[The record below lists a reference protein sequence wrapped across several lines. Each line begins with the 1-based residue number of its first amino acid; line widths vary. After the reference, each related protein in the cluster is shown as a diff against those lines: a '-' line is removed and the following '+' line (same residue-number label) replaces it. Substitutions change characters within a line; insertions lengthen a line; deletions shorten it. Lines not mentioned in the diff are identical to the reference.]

1 MVARPPDSHIITAYM
16 RSDVS
21 AYVYLFRASAIHVR
35 YCLSV
40 AASGDAV
47 DFGLGAGVADAAGF
61 TAGAG
66 GVAGFVA
73 QAVSA
78 KTAQSVIR

>member
-1 MVARPPDSHIITAYM
+1 MVARAPDSHIITAYM

-21 AYVYLFRASAIHVR
+21 AYAYLSRASAIHVR

-47 DFGLGAGVADAAGF
+47 GFVLGAGVADAAGF
-61 TAGAG
+61 AAGAG
-66 GVAGFVA
+66 GAAGPVA

-78 KTAQSVIR
+78 KAAQSVIR